1 LGKEQIELIELLLLL
16 KFANTKGEARRLIE
30 GGGVKI
36 DEEKIADL
44 AYVVAL
50 DRERLL
56 KAGKR
61 NFAKVV
67 K

>member
-1 LGKEQIELIELLLLL
+1 LIELLLLL

-36 DEEKIADL
+36 DEEKITDL
-44 AYVVAL
+44 AYVVEL

-67 K
+67 E